1 MKYFDYSPKERIRLT
16 RSLSNPEAGAID
28 LQLLSKLQPSHS
40 QLSVWS
46 LNPKRYADDILFS
59 LLEVAPA
66 EEIRLNR
73 RACSVANQPKPE
85 TDKVPA
91 ESAPDQTDGTANP
104 TAEDSK
110 AEPSPEVEEDGET
123 QGQELHETQTVAD
136 PKEAEQ
142 RAQDAEKRAD
152 EAEERADE
160 AEGRADEAEERAD
173 EAEERADEAEERA
186 DEAEERADEAE
197 ERAAAAE
204 AALADS
210 KKKAASRKKT
220 NTPA

>member
-1 MKYFDYSPKERIRLT
+1 MT
-16 RSLSNPEAGAID
+16 RSLSNPEAADFD
-28 LQLLSKLQPSHS
+28 LQLLRKLQPSHS

-73 RACSVANQPKPE
+73 RACSAVEQPGAE

-91 ESAPDQTDGTANP
+91 ESAQGQADGAANP
-104 TAEDSK
+104 PAEDSK
-110 AEPSPEVEEDGET
+110 AEPCPEVEEDEET

-142 RAQDAEKRAD
+142 RAQDAEERAA
-152 EAEERADE
+152 EAEERA
-160 AEGRADEAEERAD
+160 EE
-173 EAEERADEAEERA
+173 
-186 DEAEERADEAE
+186 
-197 ERAAAAE
+197 AE

>member
-1 MKYFDYSPKERIRLT
+1 MDILNYSPKERIRLT

-73 RACSVANQPKPE
+73 RACSAANEPKPE
-85 TDKVPA
+85 TDKVP
-91 ESAPDQTDGTANP
+91 EDSAQGQADGAANP
-104 TAEDSK
+104 PAEDSK
-110 AEPSPEVEEDGET
+110 AESPQEGEAIQET
-123 QGQELHETQTVAD
+123 KAEELHEAKTVAD
-136 PKEAEQ
+136 LKEAQQRADEAEQ
-142 RAQDAEKRAD
+142 RAEEAEQRAD
-152 EAEERADE
+152 EAEQ
-160 AEGRADEAEERAD
+160 RADEAEERAD
-173 EAEERADEAEERA
+173 EAEERADEAEQRA

-197 ERAAAAE
+197 TALEE
-204 AALADS
+204 A
-210 KKKAASRKKT
+210 KKKDTSKKKT
-220 NTPA
+220 NTQI

>member
-1 MKYFDYSPKERIRLT
+1 MDILNYSPKERIRLT

-73 RACSVANQPKPE
+73 RACSAANEPKPE
-85 TDKVPA
+85 TDKVP
-91 ESAPDQTDGTANP
+91 EDSAQGQADGEANP
-104 TAEDSK
+104 PAEGIK
-110 AEPSPEVEEDGET
+110 AEPSPEVKEEGET

-142 RAQDAEKRAD
+142 RAQDAEERADEAEQRAD

-160 AEGRADEAEERAD
+160 AEQRADEAE
-173 EAEERADEAEERA
+173 
-186 DEAEERADEAE
+186 
-197 ERAAAAE
+197 
-204 AALADS
+204 AALEEAKKKDTS
-210 KKKAASRKKT
+210 KKKK
-220 NTPA
+220 NTQI

>member
-73 RACSVANQPKPE
+73 RACSAANEPKPE
-85 TDKVPA
+85 TDKVP
-91 ESAPDQTDGTANP
+91 EDSAQGQADGEANP
-104 TAEDSK
+104 PAEDSK
-110 AEPSPEVEEDGET
+110 AESPQEGEAIQET
-123 QGQELHETQTVAD
+123 KAEELHEAQTVAD
-136 PKEAEQ
+136 LKEAEQ
-142 RAQDAEKRAD
+142 RAQDAEERADEAEQRAD
-152 EAEERADE
+152 EAEERANE
-160 AEGRADEAEERAD
+160 AEQRADE
-173 EAEERADEAEERA
+173 
-186 DEAEERADEAE
+186 
-197 ERAAAAE
+197 AE

>member
-73 RACSVANQPKPE
+73 RACSAANQPKPE
-85 TDKVPA
+85 TDKVP
-91 ESAPDQTDGTANP
+91 EDSAQGQADGAANP
-104 TAEDSK
+104 PAEDIK
-110 AEPSPEVEEDGET
+110 AEPSPEVKEEGET

-142 RAQDAEKRAD
+142 RAQDAE
-152 EAEERADE
+152 ERAE
-160 AEGRADEAEERAD
+160 EAEERAD

>member
-1 MKYFDYSPKERIRLT
+1 MKTFDYSPKERIRLT

-73 RACSVANQPKPE
+73 RVCSAANEPKPE
-85 TDKVPA
+85 TDKVP
-91 ESAPDQTDGTANP
+91 EDSAQGQADGAANP
-104 TAEDSK
+104 PADDSK
-110 AEPSPEVEEDGET
+110 AEPSPEVKEDEET

-136 PKEAEQ
+136 PKEAEL
-142 RAQDAEKRAD
+142 RAQDAE
-152 EAEERADE
+152 ERAED
-160 AEGRADEAEERAD
+160 AEERAD
-173 EAEERADEAEERA
+173 EAEERADEAKERA
-186 DEAEERADEAE
+186 EEAEERADEAE
-197 ERAAAAE
+197 ECAAAAE

>member
-1 MKYFDYSPKERIRLT
+1 MKTFDYSPKERIRLT

-73 RACSVANQPKPE
+73 RACSAANEPKPE
-85 TDKVPA
+85 TDKVP
-91 ESAPDQTDGTANP
+91 EDSAQGQADGAANP
-104 TAEDSK
+104 SAEDIK
-110 AEPSPEVEEDGET
+110 AEPCPEVKEDEET

-136 PKEAEQ
+136 PKEAEL
-142 RAQDAEKRAD
+142 RAQDAEERAA
-152 EAEERADE
+152 EAEERA
-160 AEGRADEAEERAD
+160 EE
-173 EAEERADEAEERA
+173 
-186 DEAEERADEAE
+186 
-197 ERAAAAE
+197 AE

>member
-73 RACSVANQPKPE
+73 RACSAANQPKPE
-85 TDKVPA
+85 TDKVP
-91 ESAPDQTDGTANP
+91 EDSAQGQADGAANP
-104 TAEDSK
+104 PADDSK

-123 QGQELHETQTVAD
+123 QDQELYETQTVAD

-142 RAQDAEKRAD
+142 RAQD
-152 EAEERADE
+152 
-160 AEGRADEAEERAD
+160 
-173 EAEERADEAEERA
+173 AEERA

>member
-1 MKYFDYSPKERIRLT
+1 MDILNYSPKERIRLT
-16 RSLSNPEAGAID
+16 RSLSNPEAADFD

-73 RACSVANQPKPE
+73 RACSAVEQPGAE

-91 ESAPDQTDGTANP
+91 ESAQGQADGAANP
-104 TAEDSK
+104 PAEDSK
-110 AEPSPEVEEDGET
+110 AEPCPEVEEDEET

-142 RAQDAEKRAD
+142 RAQDAEERAA
-152 EAEERADE
+152 EAEERA
-160 AEGRADEAEERAD
+160 EE
-173 EAEERADEAEERA
+173 
-186 DEAEERADEAE
+186 
-197 ERAAAAE
+197 AE

>member
-1 MKYFDYSPKERIRLT
+1 MDILNYSPKERIRLT
-16 RSLSNPEAGAID
+16 RSLSNPEAADFD
-28 LQLLSKLQPSHS
+28 LQLLRKLQPSHS

-73 RACSVANQPKPE
+73 RACSAVEQPGAE

-91 ESAPDQTDGTANP
+91 ESAPDQTDGEANP

-110 AEPSPEVEEDGET
+110 AESPQEDEAAQET
-123 QGQELHETQTVAD
+123 KAEELHEAKTVAD
-136 PKEAEQ
+136 LKEAQ
-142 RAQDAEKRAD
+142 Q
-152 EAEERADE
+152 
-160 AEGRADEAEERAD
+160 
-173 EAEERADEAEERA
+173 RADEAEERA

-220 NTPA
+220 NTQI

>member
-59 LLEVAPA
+59 LLEVASV

-73 RACSVANQPKPE
+73 RACSAANQPKPE
-85 TDKVPA
+85 TDKVP
-91 ESAPDQTDGTANP
+91 EDSAQGQADGAANP
-104 TAEDSK
+104 PAEDSK

-160 AEGRADEAEERAD
+160 AE
-173 EAEERADEAEERA
+173 
-186 DEAEERADEAE
+186 ERADEAE
-197 ERAAAAE
+197 ERAASAE

>member
-1 MKYFDYSPKERIRLT
+1 MDILNYSPKERIRLT
-16 RSLSNPEAGAID
+16 RSLSNPEAADFD
-28 LQLLSKLQPSHS
+28 LQLLRKLQPSHS

-73 RACSVANQPKPE
+73 RACSAVEQPGAE

-110 AEPSPEVEEDGET
+110 AESPQEDEAAQET
-123 QGQELHETQTVAD
+123 KAEELHEVKTVAD
-136 PKEAEQ
+136 LKEAQQRADEAEQ
-142 RAQDAEKRAD
+142 RAD
-152 EAEERADE
+152 E
-160 AEGRADEAEERAD
+160 
-173 EAEERADEAEERA
+173 
-186 DEAEERADEAE
+186 
-197 ERAAAAE
+197 AE
-204 AALADS
+204 AALEEAKKKDTS
-210 KKKAASRKKT
+210 KKKK
-220 NTPA
+220 NTQI

>member
-1 MKYFDYSPKERIRLT
+1 MDILNYSPKERIRLT

-28 LQLLSKLQPSHS
+28 LQLLRKLQPSHS
-40 QLSVWS
+40 HLSVWS

-73 RACSVANQPKPE
+73 RACSAVEQPGAE

-91 ESAPDQTDGTANP
+91 ESALDQTDGEANP

-110 AEPSPEVEEDGET
+110 AESPQEDEAAQET
-123 QGQELHETQTVAD
+123 KAEELHETQAVAD
-136 PKEAEQ
+136 LKEAQ
-142 RAQDAEKRAD
+142 QRAD

-160 AEGRADEAEERAD
+160 AEQRADEAEQRAD
-173 EAEERADEAEERA
+173 EAETALEEA
-186 DEAEERADEAE
+186 
-197 ERAAAAE
+197 
-204 AALADS
+204 
-210 KKKAASRKKT
+210 KKKDTSKKKT
-220 NTPA
+220 NTQT

>member
-1 MKYFDYSPKERIRLT
+1 MDILNYSPKERIRLT
-16 RSLSNPEAGAID
+16 RSLSNPEAADFD
-28 LQLLSKLQPSHS
+28 LQLLRKLQPSHS

-73 RACSVANQPKPE
+73 RACSAVEQPGAE

-91 ESAPDQTDGTANP
+91 ESAQGQADGAANP
-104 TAEDSK
+104 PAEDSK
-110 AEPSPEVEEDGET
+110 AEPCPEVEEDEET

-142 RAQDAEKRAD
+142 RAQDAEERAA
-152 EAEERADE
+152 EAEERA
-160 AEGRADEAEERAD
+160 EE
-173 EAEERADEAEERA
+173 
-186 DEAEERADEAE
+186 
-197 ERAAAAE
+197 AE